1 MSRSQDNQAQAGT
14 GKRRRFSVDALFTDH
29 RPQAAGVEDLATA
42 KVILLDRIIP
52 DPDQPRRTFDQEKLD
67 ELAASIRIEGV
78 LQPIV
83 VRYDD
88 LQDTYVVIH
97 GERRWRAARLA
108 GLDRLPAVVRDV
120 PPERRLIQQL
130 MENIVRDDLNA
141 VDRAA
146 ALRTLKV
153 QLEDAP
159 WDEVAKAVGIR
170 RSRLFQLLGTEK
182 LPEQVQDD
190 IRAGRLSEKQSRTF
204 QGLPPAAQEALRIAV
219 VEDGIAPAESARL
232 AKALR
237 GRDLPD
243 DPLGVMAVVRELRAG
258 SASAATR
265 QSAQA
270 TGADRHS
277 PERQRDDAPVA
288 FTDDDVIALLGAI
301 SAAAGGGERER
312 DVLRHTADVL
322 AAPRF
327 DQKRLRKEVLALA
340 QTLSRAPEVIADP
353 EDPNYLVLQA
363 LRDALS
369 GLLSPPTDSSRR

>member
-1 MSRSQDNQAQAGT
+1 MSSPQDERGQVST

-52 DPDQPRRTFDQEKLD
+52 DPDQPRRTFDEDKLD

-83 VRYDD
+83 VRYDE
-88 LQDTYVVIH
+88 LRDTYVVIH

-108 GLDRLPAVVRDV
+108 GLDRLPAVVREV

-146 ALRTLKV
+146 ALRALKA
-153 QLEDAP
+153 QLGDVP
-159 WDEVAKAVGIR
+159 WDEVAGAVGIR

-182 LPEQVQDD
+182 LPEQIQDD
-190 IRAGRLSEKQSRTF
+190 IRSGRLSEKQSRAF
-204 QGLPPAAQEALRIAV
+204 QGLPPAAQEALRLAV
-219 VEDGIAPAESARL
+219 VEDGIAPAESERL

-237 GRDLPD
+237 WRHLPD
-243 DPLGVMAVVRELRAG
+243 DPQSITAVVRELRA
-258 SASAATR
+258 ASTVPDM
-265 QSAQA
+265 QEPKQV
-270 TGADRHS
+270 TGAQRRS
-277 PERQRDDAPVA
+277 LERQRGGGPEALSDDEL
-288 FTDDDVIALLGAI
+288 IALLGAI
-301 SAAAGGGERER
+301 SAAAAGGERER

-322 AAPRF
+322 TAPRF
-327 DQKRLRKEVLALA
+327 DQTRLRNEVLALA
-340 QTLSRAPEVIADP
+340 KTLSRAPEAICHP
-353 EDPNYLVLQA
+353 EDPTYVLLRA
-363 LRDALS
+363 LHAALT
-369 GLLSPPTDSSRR
+369 GLLSPATDSSRR